1 MKRSLHQG
9 LLAACATAA
18 IAGCGGKS
26 HPAPWAQPPTA
37 AAEAAAIQAAAARV
51 TSFRAESV
59 MDYWLGKDRVKG
71 TVLVMGKPGAF
82 VRLNALSPAGDS
94 VMADLACDGS
104 NFTLVDFQNNCVLT
118 GPCNADSIA
127 QFLHVS
133 LSPDDFLHLATG
145 TTPIAVTPP
154 IGGTVAWDSKA
165 GREKLE
171 LANATTDGERVR
183 GHQSIELDG
192 QRDLLST
199 AFFLDDEQKQLGWR
213 IENKDFRE
221 VKDAAGGAFRVPGK
235 SRFTSP
241 GQKADLLVEW
251 KAITINLP
259 LDAAKFELVAP
270 EGLPTCGAQPA
281 P

>member
-1 MKRSLHQG
+1 MKLRALV
-9 LLAACATAA
+9 AATATAA
-18 IAGCGGKS
+18 IGACSGS
-26 HPAPWAQPPTA
+26 AHPAPWTQAPTA
-37 AAEAAAIQAAAARV
+37 AAEAAALQASAARV

-145 TTPIAVTPP
+145 TTPISVQPP
-154 IGGTVAWDSKA
+154 VGGTVAWDSKA
-165 GREKLE
+165 GRETLE
-171 LANATTDGERVR
+171 LASEAAAGERVR
-183 GHQSIELDG
+183 GHQTIVLDG
-192 QRDLLST
+192 VRDLLST
-199 AFFLDDEQKQLGWR
+199 AAYLDDDRKQLGWS
-213 IENKDFRE
+213 IENKDFHE
-221 VKDAAGGAFRVPGK
+221 VADASGAKFRVPSK

-251 KAITINLP
+251 KSITINLP
-259 LDAAKFELVAP
+259 LDLTKFQLTPP
-270 EGLPTCGAQPA
+270 EGLPTCGVKPVG

>member
-1 MKRSLHQG
+1 MKLR
-9 LLAACATAA
+9 LLAACATASLA
-18 IAGCGGKS
+18 ACGGKS
-26 HPAPWAQPPTA
+26 HPAPWTKQPTA
-37 AAEAAAIQAAAARV
+37 ADEAAAIQAAAARV

-94 VMADLACDGS
+94 VMADLACDGT

-145 TTPIAVTPP
+145 TTPISVMPP
-154 IGGTVAWDSKA
+154 ILGEVSWDGKQ
-165 GREKLE
+165 GRERLE
-171 LANATTDGERVR
+171 LANGAADGERVR

-192 QRDLLST
+192 QRDVLST
-199 AFFLDDEQKQLGWR
+199 AFFLDDDRKQLGWR
-213 IENKDFRE
+213 IENKDFRA
-221 VKDAAGGAFRVPGK
+221 VKDASGGEFRVPGK

-251 KAITINLP
+251 KEITINLP
-259 LDAAKFELVAP
+259 LDAAKFALVPP

-281 P
+281 AAQP